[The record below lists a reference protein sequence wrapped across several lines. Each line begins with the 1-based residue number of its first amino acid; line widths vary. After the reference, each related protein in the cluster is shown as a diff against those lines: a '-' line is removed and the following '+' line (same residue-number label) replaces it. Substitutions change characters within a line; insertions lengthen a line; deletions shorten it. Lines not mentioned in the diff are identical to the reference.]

1 MIDDELMAA
10 VEQAVL
16 ETVEDQVMPRW
27 RQLAEHEVETKTG
40 SHDLVTVADQR
51 AEQQLSEA
59 LRRLLPG
66 SAVVGEETVHAHPA
80 TYAALEGPDPV
91 WIIDPIDGTRQFVA
105 GDEGFCTMVALAHD
119 GETLAGWIV
128 APALRMTATAR
139 RGGGA
144 FLNGTPLRAGSPEA
158 GAPLRVA
165 VSHPDYT
172 DDFQERALRS
182 LRTDGVDVR
191 PTGSAGLEYVA
202 IAHGRLDAV
211 AYTWE
216 SAWDHAAGLLT
227 VAEAGGAS
235 STVAGA
241 PFRLAGGNALPF
253 TAARD
258 ADTTRR
264 MVGLLRDESD
274 DPPHTDS
281 DDSHR
286 GRPA

>member
-1 MIDDELMAA
+1 MAA
-10 VEQAVL
+10 VEEAVR
-16 ETVEDQVMPRW
+16 ETVDAEVVPRW
-27 RQLAEHEVETKTG
+27 RQLAEHEITAKSG

-51 AEQQLSEA
+51 AEQRLSER

-80 TYAALEGPDPV
+80 TYGALTGEDPV

-105 GDEGFCTMVALAHD
+105 GDEGFCTMVALAHH
-119 GETLAGWIV
+119 GETLAGWIH
-128 APALRMTATAR
+128 APALGLTATAR

-144 FLNGTPLRAGSPEA
+144 LLDGEPLHAGSPRE
-158 GAPLRVA
+158 GEPLRVA

-172 DDFQERALRS
+172 DASQKRALSGLRGAVVEARS
-182 LRTDGVDVR
+182 
-191 PTGSAGLEYVA
+191 TGSAGLEYLA
-202 IAHGRLDAV
+202 IARGRLDAV

-227 VAEAGGAS
+227 VTEAGGAH
-235 STVAGA
+235 STVDGA

-258 ADTTRR
+258 GETARR
-264 MVGLLRDESD
+264 IVGLLRDQND
-274 DPPHTDS
+274 
-281 DDSHR
+281 
-286 GRPA
+286 

>member
-1 MIDDELMAA
+1 MIDDELTSA
-10 VEQAVL
+10 VEQAVR
-16 ETVEDQVMPRW
+16 EAVDAQVMPRW

-59 LRRLLPG
+59 LRQLLPG

-80 TYAALEGPDPV
+80 SYAALAGPDPV

-105 GDEGFCTMVALAHD
+105 GDEGFCTMVALAHH
-119 GETLAGWIV
+119 GRTLAGWIL
-128 APALRMTATAR
+128 APALGMTALAR
-139 RGGGA
+139 RGHGA
-144 FLNGTPLRAGSPEA
+144 FLNGAALHAGSPEA
-158 GAPLRVA
+158 GAPLHVA

-172 DDFQERALRS
+172 DESQERALS
-182 LRTDGVDVR
+182 GLRTDGVEVR

-202 IAHGRLDAV
+202 IARGRLDAV

-216 SAWDHAAGLLT
+216 SAWDHAAGLLM

-235 STVAGA
+235 STVANA
-241 PFRLAGGNALPF
+241 PFRLEGGNALPF

-264 MVGLLRDESD
+264 MVGLLRDKSAESD
-274 DPPHTDS
+274 RS
-281 DDSHR
+281 
-286 GRPA
+286 RPA

>member
-1 MIDDELMAA
+1 MAA
-10 VEQAVL
+10 VEEAVR
-16 ETVEDQVMPRW
+16 ETVDTQVVPRW
-27 RQLAEHEVETKTG
+27 RRLAEHEVETKTG

-80 TYAALEGPDPV
+80 SYAALTGPDPV

-105 GDEGFCTMVALAHD
+105 GDEGFCTMVALAHH
-119 GETLAGWIV
+119 GETLAGWIL
-128 APALRMTATAR
+128 APALDRTATAR

-144 FLNGTPLRAGSPEA
+144 FLNGEPLRAGSPAA
-158 GAPLRVA
+158 GATLHVA

-172 DDFQERALRS
+172 DASQERALRG

-202 IAHGRLDAV
+202 IAQGRLDAV

-216 SAWDHAAGLLT
+216 SAWDHAAGLLM
-227 VAEAGGAS
+227 VAEAGGAGC
-235 STVAGA
+235 TVEEV

-264 MVGLLRDESD
+264 MVGLLRNGSD
-274 DPPHTDS
+274 DS

-286 GRPA
+286 SRPA